1 MTSLLSKLS
10 LPLLQLLFLLLSF
23 STTGRAED
31 NITINVL
38 SLMYSPDVQEVEVD
52 SLNAGFDASLTAR
65 GWKTNSKARVSFIRP
80 PSYDTPVAE
89 FFESVVK
96 ESEGK
101 LMIVFGPFGGPNTMW
116 VKGELSKHGA
126 VSFGPLAFSTEVRE
140 WDPHLYFISV
150 EPNAELLALFRY
162 AVVFLGLPRVG
173 ITYLKGTPSGEAL
186 YEFALD
192 ISSMMGHELCGAF
205 AAAGGVGADEDAL
218 AAEWNQFV
226 ETRPQ
231 AVLLFAPVRNPA
243 TEWFIGRIVKDERTR
258 QMYVLA
264 PSTSQGPLIRTW
276 RDALYAS
283 NVSLNDGQLIITGTI
298 PPSNLL
304 TLASVRRFREEMDN
318 HLKSNSE
325 WGGFSKPPHFTINE
339 AISDLMMTGWL
350 TGEILSQALHS
361 TDVLTDRTA
370 FMDSLYRQR
379 RYVVDD
385 LVVGDYGNECGE
397 FASMQGAMCNCNQ
410 GGSAV
415 YMKEV
420 VDGFRIEPLQRGF
433 LAWGASQCSS
443 ANVKVYAPL
452 YGVFILIADS
462 YITERSARRW
472 YEGASSVPADG
483 SFEDDRLFFHPFRR
497 KLSEVAGELAQ
508 LVDNRIVSAVFGG
521 VTRDALRLPNVTFI
535 NPLAASPIVGKFR
548 RNVLLLSPTVRQ
560 QLYVIAMHLSN
571 ASTGAVSAAI
581 RSKRAE
587 VIGDVL
593 NKSLMTFDVALK
605 SMLLL
610 KESDTLVD
618 HLPSSGDVVAIGLT
632 PPDAHAIAQYLQS
645 RNDRRVYVL
654 FSEVAQLYDEFVEA
668 FNATPAAVVSA
679 SRLVFATNLPHW
691 ADKNTESDTVAMF
704 HAYNPRESTWTPLRL
719 RGFATARLLRSI
731 VPRMKRISPSLL
743 VDFFYTESNIRVDD
757 MHYGPYSDVEC
768 VKGRVTAANR
778 CETNFGA
785 GNISVWSM
793 SRVLDPRVPVLS
805 RGVTPS
811 LEYAVMDES
820 SLSPSQLA
828 GIIVGSVFFVALA
841 IALCVLLC
849 LFVFNSR
856 DNNRAPREPT
866 DPVTLIFTDIES
878 STAQWSTHP
887 ELMPDAVLAHHTMIR
902 SLIMQYG
909 CYEVKTVGDSFMI
922 ACRSAST
929 AVELASDIQRSFLQH
944 CWGTTVFDDF
954 YRNSEMQ
961 KAEDDDHYIPPS
973 ARLDP
978 EVYRQLWNGLR
989 VRIGIH
995 TGLCDIRHDEV
1006 TKGYDYYGRT
1016 PNMAARTESVT
1027 NGGQVL
1033 LTYAAYMSLSTEER
1047 DQLDATS
1054 LGPVALRGV
1063 PEPIVMYQLNAVP
1076 GRAFA
1081 GLRLDRDFFFEES
1094 EDPTS
1099 TSASEHSSTHMELSG
1114 SAQTISDALHSLLST
1129 FKAPQRERLLVPYCE
1144 RWNVSLPRRKGR
1156 VWDDAYCEEV
1166 IRRIAVKVGHI
1177 AEHGARGMSA
1187 SSGVTTQSG
1196 SSLIIISCNPYLS
1209 DASPKQCSRVPVSS
1223 GREVNNG
1230 MTENDA
1236 N

>member
-52 SLNAGFDASLTAR
+52 SLNAGFEASLTAR

-243 TEWFIGRIVKDERTR
+243 TEWFIGRIVKDERAR

-325 WGGFSKPPHFTINE
+325 WGGFSKPPHFSTDE

-420 VDGFRIEPLQRGF
+420 VDGFRMYPVINGF
-433 LAWGASQCSS
+433 LMWGVSQCSS

-452 YGVFILIADS
+452 YGVFILIVDS

-483 SFEDDRLFFHPFRR
+483 SFENDRLFFHPFRR
-497 KLSEVAGELAQ
+497 KLSEVAGDLAQ

-811 LEYAVMDES
+811 LEYAVMDGS

-922 ACRSAST
+922 ACRSTST

-1081 GLRLDRDFFFEES
+1081 GLRLDRDFSFEES

>member
-276 RDALYAS
+276 RDALHAS

-325 WGGFSKPPHFTINE
+325 WGGFSKPPHFSTDE

-420 VDGFRIEPLQRGF
+420 VDGFRMYPVINGF
-433 LAWGASQCSS
+433 LMWGASQCSS
-443 ANVKVYAPL
+443 RDVKISIPL
-452 YGVFILIADS
+452 SGFVMHLSDYFFS
-462 YITERSARRW
+462 YRSAKRW
-472 YEGASSVPADG
+472 YEGVSSAPLILDDFG
-483 SFEDDRLFFHPFRR
+483 EDILHFDVLP
-497 KLSEVAGELAQ
+497 LSTQMGVIVLEALLNMREIFIIYGAVDEDILELPGPVF
-508 LVDNRIVSAVFGG
+508 VDPLLLYPRINRF
-521 VTRDALRLPNVTFI
+521 N
-535 NPLAASPIVGKFR
+535 

-560 QLYVIAMHLSN
+560 QLYVLAMHLSN

-654 FSEVAQLYDEFVEA
+654 FSEVTQLYDEFVEA

-731 VPRMKRISPSLL
+731 VPRMKRINPSLL

-849 LFVFNSR
+849 LFVRVRGQR
-856 DNNRAPREPT
+856 DTGPKSSS
-866 DPVTLIFTDIES
+866 DPVTFINDSEVCVPMFEMLRGGECGVVTIVCTDIES

-1016 PNMAARTESVT
+1016 PNTAARTESVT

-1081 GLRLDRDFFFEES
+1081 GLRLDRGFYFD
-1094 EDPTS
+1094 EDVENFS
-1099 TSASEHSSTHMELSG
+1099 FSSNSLSFDSLKLSG

-1129 FKAPQRERLLVPYCE
+1129 FKAPQRERLLALYCE
-1144 RWNVSLPRRKGR
+1144 RWNVSLPTGGSYA
-1156 VWDDAYCEEV
+1156 WDDAYCEEV
-1166 IRRIAVKVGHI
+1166 IRRIAVKVGPFV
-1177 AEHGARGMSA
+1177 GRYA
-1187 SSGVTTQSG
+1187 S
-1196 SSLIIISCNPYLS
+1196 
-1209 DASPKQCSRVPVSS
+1209 
-1223 GREVNNG
+1223 
-1230 MTENDA
+1230 
-1236 N
+1236 